1 MVSEVKKK
9 NPLWMLSPLCLLE
22 RFVNARVIHRL
33 FVVSFV
39 LHMVLSETI
48 STLLV
53 PRLGELQTQKLK
65 SHLYRRQIL
74 KVLLLSLIHI

>member
-1 MVSEVKKK
+1 
-9 NPLWMLSPLCLLE
+9 MLSALCLLAS
-22 RFVNARVIHRL
+22 FVNARVIHRL
-33 FVVSFV
+33 VVVSFV

-65 SHLYRRQIL
+65 SHL
-74 KVLLLSLIHI
+74 